1 MLNIPMNTEEPYSR
15 DSLQSINNRRVL
27 GAVTSQNVETINRTY
42 TSQGAVGQVN
52 PPPYQQ
58 PQFTQAQPVYQQ
70 SQYMQSQPTY
80 QQPVQP
86 PFTQPQH
93 VTNQP
98 EPFQS
103 QYAQPAPVP
112 LVDRPVPE
120 LLNPMRKGQKLP
132 LEASG
137 RLSAVKVCL
146 GWNVKRAECE
156 LDVSAFL
163 LDSSGK
169 VPGDDWFVFYGQT
182 TSPDGSC
189 VFSADGG
196 SSDREIITVDF
207 NRLNAGISK
216 IVFVLT
222 INDALE
228 KHLNFS
234 MVKDAYIR
242 IFDNL
247 TGVNIVSFMLED
259 YYANVTSMMIGELYI
274 HNGAWKFNAVGSGVA
289 RDLAGLCELY
299 GVQVI

>member
-1 MLNIPMNTEEPYSR
+1 MINIPMNTEEPYSR
-15 DSLQSINNRRVL
+15 DSLQSINNRKVL
-27 GAVTSQNVETINRTY
+27 GAVTSQNIETINNTY
-42 TSQGAVGQVN
+42 TSQGVVGRVPQ
-52 PPPYQQ
+52 PAFAQPQSTYQQ
-58 PQFTQAQPVYQQ
+58 PAQP
-70 SQYMQSQPTY
+70 QYIQSQPTFTQSQPIY
-80 QQPVQP
+80 QQP
-86 PFTQPQH
+86 
-93 VTNQP
+93 
-98 EPFQS
+98 
-103 QYAQPAPVP
+103 APAAPI
-112 LVDRPVPE
+112 VDRPIPV
-120 LLNPMRKGQKLP
+120 LLNPMKKGQKLP
-132 LEASG
+132 LETSG
-137 RLSAVKVCL
+137 RLSSVKVCL

-182 TSPDGSC
+182 SSPDGSC
-189 VFSADGG
+189 IFSADGG
-196 SSDREIITVDF
+196 SDREVITVDF
-207 NRLNAGISK
+207 NRLNKSISK

-242 IFDNL
+242 IFDTL
-247 TGVNIVSFMLED
+247 TGINIVSFKLED